1 MGRRGRAQWPQDRP
15 VWERGGRSS
24 QRPLPR
30 GDGGYD
36 GAGDGSGGEEALGG
50 ASSRSEGPGGHTCL
64 TTRSPACPGTLG
76 LHPRPPAP
84 AEQGARKEVQD
95 TRSPLPRSGHSILKP
110 VPTPRPVGLVVWGAP
125 RPRKQRGP
133 VLPADSPPTEATKG
147 LPSPERRAW
156 CASVPAA

>member
-1 MGRRGRAQWPQDRP
+1 MGRAM
-15 VWERGGRSS
+15 
-24 QRPLPR
+24 
-30 GDGGYD
+30 
-36 GAGDGSGGEEALGG
+36 GAEVKRLWGG

-76 LHPRPPAP
+76 LHLRPPAP

-110 VPTPRPVGLVVWGAP
+110 VLTPRPMGLVVWGAP